1 MDFVKLENREE
12 ILDYLF
18 LNFKIISQL
27 KEGQKLRIRE
37 LNGLEILDIDTRLI
51 YKYLRGMN
59 GDNRDNTITLL
70 KNLVDLAYTITDD
83 ILKDEFESDY
93 VQELNK
99 NNQKENNQKE
109 NNQKGNNQKEH
120 LEYSDHFGHKKSP
133 FDTKDDNSQLFK
145 KLVSEFENSLVGLNN
160 LKITYQDDISITS
173 LIEIIIGKL
182 TLRINKINSLLKI
195 HLLF

>member
-51 YKYLRGMN
+51 YKYLRGIN

-83 ILKDEFESDY
+83 ILKEEFESDS
-93 VQELNK
+93 ELNGK
-99 NNQKENNQKE
+99 KSDNLQHS
-109 NNQKGNNQKEH
+109 EH
-120 LEYSDHFGHKKSP
+120 YEHFGHKKSP

-145 KLVSEFENSLVGLNN
+145 KLVSELENSLVGLQN
-160 LKITYQDDISITS
+160 LKLTYQDDISITS

>member
-51 YKYLRGMN
+51 YKYLRGIN
-59 GDNRDNTITLL
+59 GDNRDNTIILL
-70 KNLVDLAYTITDD
+70 KNLVDLSYTITDE
-83 ILKDEFESDY
+83 ILKDEFEADCIIES
-93 VQELNK
+93 NG
-99 NNQKENNQKE
+99 NNHKVKENL
-109 NNQKGNNQKEH
+109 EH
-120 LEYSDHFGHKKSP
+120 SQHSEHFGHKKSP

-145 KLVSEFENSLVGLNN
+145 KLVTEFENSLVGLNN
-160 LKITYQDDISITS
+160 LKTTYQDDISITS

-195 HLLF
+195 TKK

>member
-51 YKYLRGMN
+51 YKYLRGVN

-83 ILKDEFESDY
+83 ILKDEFESDSSSGS
-93 VQELNK
+93 VNAPNK
-99 NNQKENNQKE
+99 NEQIKNVKHSE
-109 NNQKGNNQKEH
+109 
-120 LEYSDHFGHKKSP
+120 HKKSP
-133 FDTKDDNSQLFK
+133 FDTQDDNSQLFK

-195 HLLF
+195 HF

>member
-51 YKYLRGMN
+51 YKYLRGIN
-59 GDNRDNTITLL
+59 GDNRDNTITLH

-83 ILKDEFESDY
+83 ILKEEFEYDS
-93 VQELNK
+93 ELSREK
-99 NNQKENNQKE
+99 LAHS
-109 NNQKGNNQKEH
+109 EH
-120 LEYSDHFGHKKSP
+120 YEHSEYFGHKKSP

-160 LKITYQDDISITS
+160 LKLKYQDDISITS

>member
-1 MDFVKLENREE
+1 MDFVKLENREA
-12 ILDYLF
+12 ILDYLL

-51 YKYLRGMN
+51 YKYLRGIN

-70 KNLVDLAYTITDD
+70 KNLVELAYTITDD
-83 ILKDEFESDY
+83 ILKEEFEIDIEFDKQKKNLEQS
-93 VQELNK
+93 ELI
-99 NNQKENNQKE
+99 
-109 NNQKGNNQKEH
+109 EH
-120 LEYSDHFGHKKSP
+120 FTHKKSP

-145 KLVSEFENSLVGLNN
+145 KLVSEFENSLIGLHN
-160 LKITYQDDISITS
+160 LKTTYQDDISITS

-195 HLLF
+195 SKKNN

>member
-83 ILKDEFESDY
+83 ILKEEFEFDS
-93 VQELNK
+93 ELSRKKLANLE
-99 NNQKENNQKE
+99 QS
-109 NNQKGNNQKEH
+109 EH
-120 LEYSDHFGHKKSP
+120 SEHFSHKKSP

-160 LKITYQDDISITS
+160 LKATYQDDISITS

>member
-51 YKYLRGMN
+51 YKYLRGIN

-70 KNLVDLAYTITDD
+70 KNLVDLAYTITDE
-83 ILKDEFESDY
+83 ILKDEFELEHIDQKDHHKDQKDHHKDQKDQKDHSEHY
-93 VQELNK
+93 V
-99 NNQKENNQKE
+99 
-109 NNQKGNNQKEH
+109 
-120 LEYSDHFGHKKSP
+120 HKKSP

-160 LKITYQDDISITS
+160 LKATYQDDISITS

-195 HLLF
+195 HF

>member
-70 KNLVDLAYTITDD
+70 KNLVDLAYTITDE
-83 ILKDEFESDY
+83 ILKDEFEADCIIESNGHN
-93 VQELNK
+93 NK
-99 NNQKENNQKE
+99 MKEN
-109 NNQKGNNQKEH
+109 
-120 LEYSDHFGHKKSP
+120 LEQSEHFGHKKSP

-160 LKITYQDDISITS
+160 LKTTYQDDISITS

-195 HLLF
+195 TKK